1 MVETTRDRGSEDKCQ
16 SKKLI
21 LFCTLLRL
29 VDYQL
34 DQYVAPLFCRVSLAG
49 TVMNLFLVAVQ
60 VGAIEV
66 CR

>member
-1 MVETTRDRGSEDKCQ
+1 MVETTRDRGSEEDQ
-16 SKKLI
+16 NS
-21 LFCTLLRL
+21 LRL

-34 DQYVAPLFCRVSLAG
+34 NQYVAPLFCRVSLAG